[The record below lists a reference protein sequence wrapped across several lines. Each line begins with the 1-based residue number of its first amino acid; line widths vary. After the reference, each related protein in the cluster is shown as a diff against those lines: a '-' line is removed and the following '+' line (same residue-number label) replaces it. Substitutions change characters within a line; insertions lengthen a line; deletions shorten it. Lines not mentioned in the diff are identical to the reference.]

1 MQPHKRRAVPEPLG
15 PRREALRE
23 RRAHARRKR
32 LTSGGVAGVVA
43 ALVATAGVAYFAN
56 QVTAPDDDPGPA
68 PSAAAEDAVITTL
81 FFGTREDGN
90 SAIWLTLLAYDT
102 EQKSA
107 AVIYVPAHSAVEVPA
122 RGLQGVGD
130 SLGSGG
136 VPLLL
141 VSTENLLGID
151 IDHYV
156 ELTDSDARSLFEA
169 TGQISVDVPEDVRV
183 AVGQNR
189 ARLIFSE
196 GLQRLSAPFLVQLL
210 YTRGLDS
217 DDVELGSRHI
227 AFWDG
232 FLDNFAEDPEALSAA
247 VRSAGGALAESDAAA
262 NEHARLLASIAQVE
276 ATDRRLASLPV
287 QQVSVGGSE
296 LYAVDSDEVAVFMGD
311 LLRGV
316 RGPNDA
322 ARVQVLNGNG
332 VPGIGQ
338 EVAEKLIGAGFR
350 VVLTGNA
357 PRLNYRRT
365 LVITYDD
372 SPDGQAL
379 AERAKDLIGVGEV
392 QISAQTQGIVDL
404 TIVIGKDF
412 LRTR

>member
-1 MQPHKRRAVPEPLG
+1 MPEPLG

-32 LTSGGVAGVVA
+32 LTSGGVAGILA
-43 ALVATAGVAYFAN
+43 ALIATAGVAYFAN
-56 QVTAPDDDPGPA
+56 RVSSPEDDPRPT
-68 PSAAAEDAVITTL
+68 PSAAPEDAVVTTL

-90 SAIWLTLLAYDT
+90 SAIWLSLLAYDT
-102 EQKSA
+102 EEESA
-107 AVIYVPAHSAVEVPA
+107 AVIYIPAHSAVEVPG

-130 SLGSGG
+130 ALGSGG

-156 ELTDSDARSLFEA
+156 ELTDSDARILFES

-183 AVGQNR
+183 PVGQNR
-189 ARLIFSE
+189 ARLIFEE

-217 DDVELGSRHI
+217 DDIELGSRHI

-232 FLDNFAEDPEALSAA
+232 FFDNFAEDPDALSAA
-247 VRSAGGALAESDAAA
+247 VRSAGGALAESDVEA
-262 NEHARLLASIAQVE
+262 NEHARLLSSIAAVD
-276 ATDRRLASLPV
+276 ATQRRLASLPV

-296 LYAVDSDEVAVFMGD
+296 LYSVDNDEVTAFMGD

-316 RGPNDA
+316 IGPNDA
-322 ARVQVLNGNG
+322 VRVQVLNGNG

-338 EVAEKLIGAGFR
+338 EVAEKLIGDGFR

-357 PRLNYRRT
+357 QRLNYPRT

-372 SPDGQAL
+372 SPEGQAL
-379 AERAKDLIGVGEV
+379 AERARELIGVGQV
-392 QISAQTQGIVDL
+392 QVSAQTQGIVDL